1 MMREGSRR
9 EDSRRED
16 SRRDT
21 SQAAISL
28 RDLSFRYAPD
38 APNVVQ
44 DITLDLP
51 FGAVTAILGPN
62 GSGKTTLLHLILGL
76 LTPQRGRIAF
86 NGEFHTT
93 YGRRRT
99 SHILGLVPQEEPP
112 AFNLNVLE
120 TVLLGRAPYLNL
132 LQRPSE
138 RDYAAAFRALETVG
152 ITALWDRPV
161 PALSGGERQ
170 LVILARAL
178 TQEPD
183 ILLLDEPTSHLDVG
197 NARRILSLMRDLRA
211 RGQTVIFTT
220 HDPNAAAA
228 TADHVVLMRQGRV
241 LRAEVVTETLTA
253 AHLSATYD
261 VPIDVL
267 QDRQGRLLVV
277 VY

>member
-1 MMREGSRR
+1 MMR

-16 SRRDT
+16 SRREDARRDT
-21 SQAAISL
+21 SRAAISL
-28 RDLSFRYAPD
+28 HDLSFRYAPD
-38 APNVVQ
+38 APDVVQ

-51 FGAVTAILGPN
+51 SGAVTAILGPN
-62 GSGKTTLLHLILGL
+62 GSGKTTLLHMILGL
-76 LTPQRGRIAF
+76 LTPRRGRISL
-86 NGEFHTT
+86 NGESHSH
-93 YGRRRT
+93 RRT

-120 TVLLGRAPYLNL
+120 TVLLGRAPYLSL

-138 RDYAAAFRALETVG
+138 RDYATAFRALETVG

-183 ILLLDEPTSHLDVG
+183 ILLLDEPTSLLDVC
-197 NARRILSLMRDLRA
+197 NARHILILMRDLRA
-211 RGQTVIFTT
+211 QGQTVIFTT
-220 HDPNAAAA
+220 HDPNAAST

-241 LRAEVVTETLTA
+241 LQAGFVIETLTA

-267 QDRQGRLLVV
+267 QDRQGRLLIA

>member
-1 MMREGSRR
+1 MTG
-9 EDSRRED
+9 
-16 SRRDT
+16 
-21 SQAAISL
+21 AAISL
-28 RDLSFRYAPD
+28 YDLSFRYAPD
-38 APNVVQ
+38 APDVVQ

-51 FGAVTAILGPN
+51 SGAVTAILGPN

-86 NGEFHTT
+86 NGESHTT
-93 YGRRRT
+93 YGHRRT

-120 TVLLGRAPYLNL
+120 TTLLGRAPYLSL

-138 RDYAAAFRALETVG
+138 RDYATAFRALETVG
-152 ITALWDRPV
+152 MAALWDRPI

-197 NARRILSLMRDLRA
+197 NARRILNLMRDLRA
-211 RGQTVIFTT
+211 QGQTVIFTT
-220 HDPNAAAA
+220 HDPNAAAT

-241 LRAEVVTETLTA
+241 LHAGAGADTLTGNY
-253 AHLSATYD
+253 LSATYD

-267 QDRQGRLLVV
+267 YDRHGRLLIA

>member
-1 MMREGSRR
+1 MKARVSHP
-9 EDSRRED
+9 
-16 SRRDT
+16 
-21 SQAAISL
+21 AVSL
-28 RDLSFRYAPD
+28 QNLAFRYAPD
-38 APNVVQ
+38 APDVVQ
-44 DITLDLP
+44 GITLDLP
-51 FGAVTAILGPN
+51 SGAVTAILGPN

-76 LTPQRGRIAF
+76 LTPQRGRISL
-86 NGEFHTT
+86 NGVRVDTGTHMT
-93 YGRRRT
+93 YSHRRA

-138 RDYAAAFRALETVG
+138 HDYATAFRALETVG
-152 ITALWDRPV
+152 MAALWDRPV

-183 ILLLDEPTSHLDVG
+183 ILLLDEPTSHLDVS
-197 NARRILSLMRDLRA
+197 NARRILALMRDLRA
-211 RGQTVIFTT
+211 QGQTVIFTT

-228 TADHVVLMRQGRV
+228 AADYVVLMREGHV
-241 LRAEVVTETLTA
+241 LRAGAITETLTGDT
-253 AHLSATYD
+253 LSATYD

-267 QDRQGRLLVV
+267 RDRQERLLVV

>member
-1 MMREGSRR
+1 MMC
-9 EDSRRED
+9 ED

-21 SQAAISL
+21 SRAAISL
-28 RDLSFRYAPD
+28 HDLAFRYAAD
-38 APNVVQ
+38 APDVVQ

-51 FGAVTAILGPN
+51 SSAVTAILGPN

-76 LTPQRGRIAF
+76 LTPQRGRISL
-86 NGEFHTT
+86 NGEFHSH
-93 YGRRRT
+93 RRASRV
-99 SHILGLVPQEEPP
+99 LGLVPQEEPP

-138 RDYAAAFRALETVG
+138 RDYATAFRALETVG
-152 ITALWDRPV
+152 MAALWDRPI

-197 NARRILSLMRDLRA
+197 NARRILNLMRDLRA
-211 RGQTVIFTT
+211 QGQTVIFTT
-220 HDPNAAAA
+220 HDPNAAAT

-241 LRAEVVTETLTA
+241 LRAGAVAETLTGNY
-253 AHLSATYD
+253 LSATYD
-261 VPIDVL
+261 VPIDVV
-267 QDRQGRLLVV
+267 QDRQERLLVV
-277 VY
+277 IY

>member
-1 MMREGSRR
+1 MKGVISHPAVSVEGL
-9 EDSRRED
+9 
-16 SRRDT
+16 T
-21 SQAAISL
+21 
-28 RDLSFRYAPD
+28 FRYEPAAPD
-38 APNVVQ
+38 VVQ

-51 FGAVTAILGPN
+51 SGAVTAILGPN

-76 LTPQRGRIAF
+76 LAPQHGRIMLDGTQQTA
-86 NGEFHTT
+86 
-93 YGRRRT
+93 YGHRQV

-120 TVLLGRAPYLNL
+120 TVLLGRAPYLSL

-138 RDYAAAFRALETVG
+138 QDHATAFRALETVG
-152 ITALWDRPV
+152 MASLWDRPV

-178 TQEPD
+178 TQEPA

-197 NARRILSLMRDLRA
+197 NARRILGLMRDLRA
-211 RGQTVIFTT
+211 QGQTVIFTT
-220 HDPNAAAA
+220 HDPNAAAT
-228 TADHVVLMRQGRV
+228 TADYVVLMRQGRV
-241 LRAEVVTETLTA
+241 LRAGAVVDTLTPT
-253 AHLSATYD
+253 HLSATYD

-267 QDRQGRLLVV
+267 LDRQERPLVV